1 MQVVLIGLGVLVVLL
16 VGAILIG
23 PSLIPASVYRDQ
35 IAQAVEKATG
45 RSFKID
51 GDVSLSV
58 FPTVKAKV
66 EKASLGNMPGGA
78 APNMAEIGRLDVGLK
93 LFPLLAH
100 RAEITSFVLND
111 AIIHL
116 EVGKDGKANWDFPKT
131 QTQPEP
137 QQAAAASGE
146 NPLQELSLGDVRL
159 VNGLVTYENLQTG
172 DKKEIK
178 DINAK
183 IELPNLDQPLKID
196 GDLTYNAQA
205 LHLTAELNK
214 PRAVMQKSTSAISF
228 SVKGD
233 PLSASVTGDATFG
246 DKMTFAGDTK
256 LDVPSV
262 RKLGAWLGSPIAGD
276 KGFGPMSVSGKMN
289 YTGDAFS
296 FDNADLKFDAIH
308 ATGNFKTTL
317 NTKVPLV
324 TASLTTDNLDL
335 RPYIS
340 ESKAAAGG
348 SSSAAPATASWS
360 TDPIDASALKSFD
373 ADLNFSAGKI
383 LVRDLTIDKS
393 ALELVVKSG
402 VLAANLKQLALYGGA
417 GKGTI
422 TLDGN
427 SRALKLGANL
437 ALNGVDAQRFLK
449 DFMKTDR
456 ISGTGSFNV
465 NVHGNGASQRDIVSS
480 LGGTAAVNFA
490 NGALRGVDLV
500 KIANIANAFLG
511 KKGADTSQAT
521 AQSDQAQTAGNSTKF
536 VSMGGN
542 FNIVNGIATTNDFKL
557 INDLLSLSAMGSINL
572 PQQTIDFKV
581 APGKSQTD
589 GGLKVG
595 LIVKGP
601 LAKPKFTPDV
611 SGLVKNELNK
621 ALGKLLGG
629 KQKTDSGTSDTSATK
644 PDAAKQLLQG
654 LFGQPKQ
661 SPSQGQ

>member
-1 MQVVLIGLGVLVVLL
+1 MRVVLIGLGVLVVLL
-16 VGAILIG
+16 IAAILIG
-23 PSLIPASVYRDQ
+23 PSLIPSSVYRDQ
-35 IAQAVEKATG
+35 IAQAVQQATG
-45 RSFKID
+45 RTFKID

-66 EKASLGNMPGGA
+66 EKASLGNMPGGS
-78 APNMAEIGRLDVGLK
+78 APTMAEIGRLDVGLK

-111 AIIHL
+111 ATIHL
-116 EVGKDGKANWDFPKT
+116 EVGKDGTANWNFPKT
-131 QTQPEP
+131 RQPE
-137 QQAAAASGE
+137 QAATPASSGE

-172 DKKEIK
+172 DQKEIK
-178 DINAK
+178 NINAK

-196 GDLTYNAQA
+196 GDLTYNDQA
-205 LHLTAELNK
+205 LHLTAELTK
-214 PRAVMQKSTSAISF
+214 PRAVMQKGSSAISF

-233 PLSASVTGDATFG
+233 PLSASVSGDATFG
-246 DKMTFAGDTK
+246 DQMTFVGDTK

-276 KGFGPMSVSGKMN
+276 RGFGPMSISGKMN

-317 NTKVPLV
+317 GAQTPLV
-324 TASLTTDNLDL
+324 TASLATDNLDL

-340 ESKAAAGG
+340 QSNAATGG
-348 SSSAAPATASWS
+348 ASASPAPAASAGWS

-393 ALELVVKSG
+393 ALELAVKSG
-402 VLAANLKQLALYGGA
+402 VLTANLKQLALYGGA

-427 SRALKLGANL
+427 SPALKLGANL
-437 ALNGVDAQRFLK
+437 ALSGVDAQRFLK

-456 ISGTGSFNV
+456 IAGTGSFNV
-465 NVHGNGASQRDIVSS
+465 NVNGSGASQRDIVSS
-480 LGGTAAVNFA
+480 LNGSAAVNFA
-490 NGALRGVDLV
+490 NGALKGIDLV
-500 KIANIANAFLG
+500 KIASIANAFLG

-521 AQSDQAQTAGNSTKF
+521 TQSDQAQGVGDSTKF
-536 VSMGGN
+536 VSMGGT
-542 FNIVNGIATTNDFKL
+542 FAIASGVATTNDFKL
-557 INDLLSLSAMGSINL
+557 INDLLSLSATGSINL
-572 PQQTIDFKV
+572 PQQSIDFKV
-581 APGKSQTD
+581 APGKSQSD

-595 LIVKGP
+595 LLVKGP
-601 LAKPKFTPDV
+601 LAKPKFTPDL
-611 SGLVKNELNK
+611 SGLVQSEVNK

-629 KQKTDSGTSDTSATK
+629 GKQSDGSGNTGTTK
-644 PDAAKQLLQG
+644 PGNTQQLLQG
-654 LFGQPKQ
+654 LFGGKNKQ
-661 SPSQGQ
+661 Q